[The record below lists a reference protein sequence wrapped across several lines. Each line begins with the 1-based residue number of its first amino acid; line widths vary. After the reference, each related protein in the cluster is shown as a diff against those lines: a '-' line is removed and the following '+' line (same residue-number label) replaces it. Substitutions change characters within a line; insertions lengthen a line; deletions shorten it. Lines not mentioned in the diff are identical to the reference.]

1 MGKRLRKIS
10 IWFRRK
16 SHLPIFLLGGA
27 AVLVLFFNEETS
39 MSRNMAYDKEIRE
52 LKDKIEMCRDSAEYY
67 RQKREGI
74 QHGTSDLEYVAR
86 EQYRMQKP
94 YEDVYLIK

>member
-1 MGKRLRKIS
+1 MGKRLKKIS

-39 MSRNMAYDKEIRE
+39 MSRNMAYDREIRE
-52 LKDKIEMCRDSAEYY
+52 LKEKIEICRDSADYY
-67 RQKREGI
+67 RQKHEGI